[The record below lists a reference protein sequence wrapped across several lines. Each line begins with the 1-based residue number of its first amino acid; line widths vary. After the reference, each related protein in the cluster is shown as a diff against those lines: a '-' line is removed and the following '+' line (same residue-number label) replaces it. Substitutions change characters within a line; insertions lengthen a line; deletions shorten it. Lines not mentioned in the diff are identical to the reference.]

1 MDDYGVPV
9 VVVLGIPLGIDD
21 VTQLTAEACQPVNIV
36 RQLHVLYQIQVLNT
50 IFKHKEK
57 IHHRLRT

>member
-1 MDDYGVPV
+1 MRTMDDYTVPI

-36 RQLHVLYQIQVLNT
+36 RQLHVLYQTTGLEYHI
-50 IFKHKEK
+50 
-57 IHHRLRT
+57 